1 MIKVFDGEGSF
12 EGKIVVEVEISNG
25 IAGSGCKAE
34 EISYLSGKDIALSG
48 NTKSEQHKK
57 RLKNEILFGLIKG
70 NLRGRKLD
78 HAKGPVVFANIGIIG
93 IASSMVRVKVLEK
106 METKF
111 FGASWI
117 HLAAIYI
124 ETIDCFSKMKLHGT
138 SLALMHL
145 NSPSSH
151 GSDNGEELDVITF
164 SPASLHRSHPA
175 LLNHRLKSFTCF
187 LAGTTPVLVFGE
199 KTWCIAK
206 PSSDV
211 ATLLANINYACSQVD
226 CSMIQSGHPCFNPDT
241 PISHA
246 SIAMNLYYQAKGRN
260 TWNCDF
266 KNSGL
271 LLNTNP
277 SKAPSFNRFW
287 IHFQRPVSFSST
299 SYGRLSSYQT
309 VVMATVLML
318 DPCSR
323 ESPRPFG
330 NKAM

>member
-1 MIKVFDGEGSF
+1 MF
-12 EGKIVVEVEISNG
+12 
-25 IAGSGCKAE
+25 
-34 EISYLSGKDIALSG
+34 
-48 NTKSEQHKK
+48 
-57 RLKNEILFGLIKG
+57 RNEIDRLGWAWLVTNGDWSYWVQFGLAQIGDLVWPKG
-70 NLRGRKLD
+70 
-78 HAKGPVVFANIGIIG
+78 
-93 IASSMVRVKVLEK
+93 
-106 METKF
+106 
-111 FGASWI
+111 
-117 HLAAIYI
+117 Y
-124 ETIDCFSKMKLHGT
+124 
-138 SLALMHL
+138 
-145 NSPSSH
+145 
-151 GSDNGEELDVITF
+151 
-164 SPASLHRSHPA
+164 
-175 LLNHRLKSFTCF
+175 
-187 LAGTTPVLVFGE
+187 AGTTPDLVFGE

-277 SKAPSFNRFW
+277 SKAASFNRFW
-287 IHFQRPVSFSST
+287 IYFQRPVSFSST